1 MSGKPRDRASTPFKR
16 EMALVA
22 VLLAVVFL
30 VVVIARHVNRTQS
43 RHDIEEYGAELAA
56 TLERLFL
63 AYP

>member
-1 MSGKPRDRASTPFKR
+1 
-16 EMALVA
+16 MALVA